1 MLEKGNILTLSD
13 NHEYSIVDLFQEN
26 GITYIYLVDINDH
39 SNIFYG
45 KLENDEVGII
55 HDAEELEKVIP
66 LVNQHLHEK

>member
-45 KLENDEVGII
+45 KLENDEVVII
-55 HDAEELEKVIP
+55 HDA
-66 LVNQHLHEK
+66 